1 MEEFVI
7 EDKDE
12 ALKIV
17 SGESFYTFMFN
28 DVADEISYDKIKM
41 VETMLTKR
49 DNKLAMLDAEK
60 LNILYNTFS
69 SYQNPK
75 EKNAYNEVLE
85 AIDIKIRSFVAG
97 KEDLQS
103 KDIEPMQILI
113 QKRSQHIKAVAD
125 PEVYRT
131 ALNKVVLAGQKYDA
145 ENGLSE
151 ITKDKINLIEANLA
165 RMVDWQKDVT
175 NLDETPESNARNIPE
190 DRFLEFMQKR
200 INGNDNASFADL
212 HSAFIAAAKYKKD
225 KAVYDTIVKQAEI
238 KIKNYLNSK
247 EILSPSDIISA
258 KYVHDELQKADKKVK
273 KNIKGF
279 DKRIEKSIEKNKNKK
294 VFDTIN
300 KIVKNTEVMGD
311 PKLFGRKI
319 VKQTTKQGKLKKDS
333 DLALWL
339 EAVRNKTLC
348 QLITT
353 SGLTKEEFNEKFA
366 DNVALEYLS
375 LASVN
380 NTFDGKVD
388 KKSFKKLFADIG
400 KDKKIK
406 ISQGVIIGGVA
417 NLSNETGNF
426 ISRLETKLDKSIDR
440 IENLKER
447 ASKKLTSGRIL
458 GGLKE
463 KAKSLDER
471 ATNKWGDDYLLVK
484 GFVKSVGK
492 QSAWVMAFNMAKV
505 VGAATQVSWVL
516 PSVVAVSLA
525 NTTYQFGK
533 DYFQAKKNAKKK
545 GDNLKFK
552 DFCSNNKVRLGT
564 LALSGMVTAATAGA
578 LSQNLTNIVSNRLFK
593 PCVSGGLVFCK
604 LCDKWKED
612 KKNGKNKM
620 QRVAGVC
627 WTVVTSIAGYCI
639 SREIGKGAFDSSKG
653 FVDQSIQDNV
663 KDPVGASFGTHGK
676 GTDRRI
682 KIGKKAIKLVP
693 MSKAN
698 VSNSAGNE
706 KINVVQTVMSA
717 KVK

>member
-7 EDKDE
+7 EDREE

-28 DVADEISYDKIKM
+28 DVSDELSSDKIKM
-41 VETMLTKR
+41 METMLTKK

-75 EKNAYNEVLE
+75 EKNAYNEILE
-85 AIDIKIRSFVAG
+85 AIDIKIKSFVAG
-97 KEDLQS
+97 KEDLQA
-103 KDIEPMQILI
+103 KDIEPMLVLI
-113 QKRSQHIKAVAD
+113 QKRTKDIETVGDSEI
-125 PEVYRT
+125 YST
-131 ALNKVVLAGQKYDA
+131 ALNKTVLAGQKYDA

-165 RMVDWQKDVT
+165 KMANWQKDVT

-212 HSAFIAAAKYKKD
+212 HSAFIVAVKYKKD

-238 KIKNYLNSK
+238 KVKKCLNSK

-273 KNIKGF
+273 RNIKGF
-279 DKRIEKSIEKNKNKK
+279 DKRIEKSIEKNKNIK

-311 PKLFGRKI
+311 PKLFGRKVI
-319 VKQTTKQGKLKKDS
+319 EQTTQQGKLKKDS

-417 NLSNETGNF
+417 NLSNETDNF
-426 ISRLETKLDKSIDR
+426 ISRLETKLDKSIEG
-440 IENLKER
+440 IENLKEK
-447 ASKKLTSGRIL
+447 ASKKLTSGKIL

-471 ATNKWGDDYLLVK
+471 ATNKWGDKYLMAK

-492 QSAWVMAFNMAKV
+492 QSAWVMAFNVAKV
-505 VGAATQVSWVL
+505 AGTALNASWVF
-516 PSVVAVSLA
+516 PAVVAVSLA
-525 NTTYQFGK
+525 NSTYQFGK
-533 DYFQAKKNAKKK
+533 DYFQAKKDAKKK

-552 DFCSNNKVRLGT
+552 DFCTKEAVRLGR
-564 LALSGMVTAATAGA
+564 LALTGMLTAATAGV
-578 LSQNLTNIVSNRLFK
+578 LSQNLTDIVSSKAFK
-593 PCVSGGLVFCK
+593 PCVSGGLVIWAICN
-604 LCDKWKED
+604 KWKED
-612 KKNGKNKM
+612 KNKPLV
-620 QRVAGVC
+620 QRIVRSAKTAVTSVAG
-627 WTVVTSIAGYCI
+627 YFI
-639 SREIGKGAFDSSKG
+639 SEGLGKEAFDSSKG
-653 FVDQSIQDNV
+653 VVDQSLQGNMGNA
-663 KDPVGASFGTHGK
+663 VGSTFGTHGK
-676 GTDRRI
+676 GKDRRS
-682 KIGKKAIKLVP
+682 KIGEKAIKIVP
-693 MSKAN
+693 MNKTN
-698 VSNSAGNE
+698 VSNGAGNE
-706 KINVVQTVMSA
+706 KINVAQTIMNASKA
-717 KVK
+717 R

>member
-7 EDKDE
+7 EDKEE

-28 DVADEISYDKIKM
+28 DVSDELSSDKIKM
-41 VETMLTKR
+41 METMLTKK

-69 SYQNPK
+69 SYQNPE
-75 EKNAYNEVLE
+75 EKNAYNEILE
-85 AIDIKIRSFVAG
+85 AIDIKIKSFVAG
-97 KEDLQS
+97 KEDLQA
-103 KDIEPMQILI
+103 KDIEPMLVLI
-113 QKRSQHIKAVAD
+113 QKRTKDIETVGD
-125 PEVYRT
+125 PEIYST
-131 ALNKVVLAGQKYDA
+131 ALNKTVLAGQKYDA

-151 ITKDKINLIEANLA
+151 ITKDKINLIEVNLA
-165 RMVDWQKDVT
+165 KMANWQKDVT
-175 NLDETPESNARNIPE
+175 NLDEIPESNARNIPE

-273 KNIKGF
+273 RNIKGF
-279 DKRIEKSIEKNKNKK
+279 DKRIEKSIEKNKNIK

-300 KIVKNTEVMGD
+300 KIVKNTEVTGD
-311 PKLFGRKI
+311 PKLFGRKVI
-319 VKQTTKQGKLKKDS
+319 EQATQQGKLKKDS
-333 DLALWL
+333 DLAIWL

-406 ISQGVIIGGVA
+406 ISQGVIIGGVT
-417 NLSNETGNF
+417 NLSNETDNF
-426 ISRLETKLDKSIDR
+426 ISRLETKLDKSIEG
-440 IENLKER
+440 IENLKEKL
-447 ASKKLTSGRIL
+447 SKKLTSGKIL
-458 GGLKE
+458 GELKE

-471 ATNKWGDDYLLVK
+471 ATNKWGDKYLMAK

-492 QSAWVMAFNMAKV
+492 QSAWVMAFNAAKV
-505 VGAATQVSWVL
+505 IGGATNATWVL

-525 NTTYQFGK
+525 NSTYQFGK
-533 DYFQAKKNAKKK
+533 DYFQAKKNANKK

-552 DFCSNNKVRLGT
+552 DFCKKNKVRLGS
-564 LALSGMVTAATAGA
+564 LALSGAVTAATAGVLGA
-578 LSQNLTNIVSNRLFK
+578 NASSVILNSKVW
-593 PCVSGGLVFCK
+593 VSGGLVACK
-604 LCDKWKED
+604 IADKVAED
-612 KKNGKNKM
+612 KKNNKSKA
-620 QRVAGVC
+620 QIALGAC
-627 WTVVTSIAGYCI
+627 LTAVTATAGYVI
-639 SREIGKGAFDSSKG
+639 SSVAGKGAFDSSKG
-653 FVDQSIQDNV
+653 FVDQSLQNDLGSE
-663 KDPVGASFGTHGK
+663 VGASFGTHGK
-676 GTDRRI
+676 GKDRRS
-682 KIGKKAIKLVP
+682 KIGEKAIKIVP
-693 MSKAN
+693 MNKTN

-706 KINVVQTVMSA
+706 KSNVAQTIMNASKA
-717 KVK
+717 R